1 MILVKKTT
9 ANTWNERTVGAPERI
24 WRNPARLP

>member
-9 ANTWNERTVGAPERI
+9 ANTWNEQTVGAPGWI